1 MSLPKLHVLSS
12 KDPQEIITVTFDFAK
27 LLTRIDSVSS
37 LSVSVHKGVD
47 GAPATLL
54 LNAPIISDTKV
65 LQLIQNGLDGV
76 YYKLRAD
83 VLVGME
89 RYALSA
95 ILPVRV
101 Q

>member
-1 MSLPKLHVLSS
+1 VSLPKLHVLSS
-12 KDPQEIITVTFDFAK
+12 KDPQEIITVTFDFTK

-37 LSVSVHKGVD
+37 LSVTVHKGVD
-47 GAPATLL
+47 GTPALLL